1 MVRGPE
7 DLQFRKAEHAREVP
21 AGPPCA
27 SCSKPTG
34 DSYYQ
39 ANGKVV
45 CVPCGQAIEAGQ
57 NAPPPHTLLKS
68 LLYGLGAGVASITL
82 YAVVYIVTGS
92 GWALIYILTGFMVG
106 KAIRYAS
113 NGLGGRPQQILAVV
127 LTYFAITWS
136 VVPVIL
142 YHSMQKSKVTQSD
155 GKQIAPSNVVAV
167 ARVAA
172 TFIGAS
178 IMPFLLLG
186 KGVIGVVN
194 VLIIFFGLW
203 RAWRLT
209 GRSNILVMGPY
220 QAGT

>member
-1 MVRGPE
+1 
-7 DLQFRKAEHAREVP
+7 
-21 AGPPCA
+21 
-27 SCSKPTG
+27 
-34 DSYYQ
+34 
-39 ANGKVV
+39 
-45 CVPCGQAIEAGQ
+45 
-57 NAPPPHTLLKS
+57 
-68 LLYGLGAGVASITL
+68 
-82 YAVVYIVTGS
+82 
-92 GWALIYILTGFMVG
+92 
-106 KAIRYAS
+106 
-113 NGLGGRPQQILAVV
+113 
-127 LTYFAITWS
+127 
-136 VVPVIL
+136 
-142 YHSMQKSKVTQSD
+142 VTQSD